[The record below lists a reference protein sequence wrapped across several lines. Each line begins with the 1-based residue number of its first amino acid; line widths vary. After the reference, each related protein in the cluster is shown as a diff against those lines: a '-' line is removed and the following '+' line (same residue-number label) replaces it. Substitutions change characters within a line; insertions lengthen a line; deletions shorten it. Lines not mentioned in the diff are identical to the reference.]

1 MITPRQVPTVE
12 AVGRHYDDLDVY
24 YRDIWGEH
32 VHHGLWKTGDETPEA
47 ACEQLIRLVADEA
60 GVGPGLTVCDVG
72 CGYGG
77 TARFLANTYQAQVTG
92 VTVSEAQ
99 FRYASAQ
106 TVGVQAS
113 ACQSQPEGCT
123 PTNGT
128 NPRYLLQ
135 NWLTNEFPDS
145 SFDAVIS
152 IECLAHIP
160 DKPAYFREIARVLKP
175 GKRAALYAWL
185 AHPAPRK
192 WEVRH
197 LLEPICSEGRLPSMG
212 SSDEYKQMIAD
223 AGLTLVRYEE
233 LGRHVR
239 KTWWICARR
248 LLARLFTS
256 PRYVKALFDSQNG
269 NRVFAVTLFRILL
282 AYHTKAMQYGLFVL
296 EKPIE

>member
-1 MITPRQVPTVE
+1 
-12 AVGRHYDDLDVY
+12 
-24 YRDIWGEH
+24 
-32 VHHGLWKTGDETPEA
+32 
-47 ACEQLIRLVADEA
+47 
-60 GVGPGLTVCDVG
+60 
-72 CGYGG
+72 
-77 TARFLANTYQAQVTG
+77 

-106 TVGVQAS
+106 T
-113 ACQSQPEGCT
+113 
-123 PTNGT
+123 NGAG

-185 AHPAPRK
+185 AHPAPRN

-223 AGLTLVRYEE
+223 ARLTLVRYAE

-269 NRVFAVTLFRILL
+269 NRVFAITLFRILL
-282 AYHTKAMQYGLFVL
+282 AYHTTAMQYGLFVL
-296 EKPIE
+296 EKPMDDMTTIE